1 MRGVR
6 IRRGVRS
13 GEEGCTVRGGGV
25 YGQGRR
31 GVRSGEEGCKVR
43 GGGV

>member
-6 IRRGVRS
+6 IGK
-13 GEEGCTVRGGGV
+13 EGCKVRGGGV
-25 YGQGRR
+25 YGQGW
-31 GVRSGEEGCKVR
+31 GCKVR